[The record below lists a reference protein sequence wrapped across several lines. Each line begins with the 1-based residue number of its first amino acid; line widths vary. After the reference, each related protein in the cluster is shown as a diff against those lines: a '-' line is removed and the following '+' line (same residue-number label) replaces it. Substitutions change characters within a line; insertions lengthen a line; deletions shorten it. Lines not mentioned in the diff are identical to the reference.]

1 MRILQLTPRLPYPPD
16 EGGRIGIFNLT
27 KYLSSR
33 GHEITLLCLTANQV
47 ENIRANIQ
55 ELKKWCDVEV
65 VYENTKTKLW
75 GLLLNLFFRIP
86 YTISKY
92 HSRKVKDA
100 IREIL
105 SKEKFDIVH
114 IDSLHMAYYS
124 RFINREFS
132 LPIVLREHNV
142 ETTIMERFYK
152 NQKNLFIKFYA
163 YLQWKKLRRY
173 EAKTC
178 GAFDK
183 CFMITKEDEE
193 KITKMNPGVKSCI
206 ISAGVDISYFYPLKV
221 KEEPFSLIFVGNMR
235 WFPNVDGVL
244 WFHNEVLPRIKEIFS
259 EVKFYIVG
267 HKPPIEVKEL
277 GKKDKNIIVTGFVK
291 DVRPYVAKNS
301 LYVVPLRIGGGMRLK
316 ILEAMAMEKPVI
328 STSIGAE
335 GVEAAN
341 GKDIIIADNGKNF
354 AERTIKLLKN
364 KDYRKRIAK
373 NGKKLVEEKYKWE
386 SILEKLEEKY
396 VEVVRRRKKERC
408 KP

>member
-27 KYLSSR
+27 KYLSFR
-33 GHEITLLCLTANQV
+33 EHKITLLSVTANQV
-47 ENIRANIQ
+47 ENIQVDIQ
-55 ELKKWCDVEV
+55 KLRKWCDVKV
-65 VYENTKTKLW
+65 VYKNTKTKLW

-105 SKEKFDIVH
+105 SREKFDIVH

-124 RFINREFS
+124 RFINREFN

-152 NQKNLFIKFYA
+152 NQKSLFIKFYA

-178 GAFDK
+178 EVFDK
-183 CFMITKEDEE
+183 CFMTTKEDEE
-193 KITKMNPGVKSCI
+193 RIRKMNPGVKSCI
-206 ISAGVDISYFYPLKV
+206 IPVGVDLSYFYPSKI
-221 KEEPFSLIFVGNMR
+221 KEEPFSLIFVGSMK
-235 WFPNVDGVL
+235 WLPNIDGVL
-244 WFHNEVLPRIKEIFS
+244 WFHSEVLPRIKEIFS

-267 HKPPIEVKEL
+267 HEPPMEVKEL
-277 GKKDKNIIVTGFVK
+277 EKRDKNIIVTGFVE
-291 DVRPYVAKNS
+291 DVRPYVAKSS

-316 ILEAMAMEKPVI
+316 ILEAMAMEKPVV
-328 STSIGAE
+328 STLIGVE

-341 GKDIIIADNGKNF
+341 GKDIIIAANAENF
-354 AERTIKLLKN
+354 AERIIKLLKN
-364 KDYRKRIAK
+364 KDYRKIIGK
-373 NGKKLVEEKYKWE
+373 NGRKLVEEKYKWE

-396 VEVVRRRKKERC
+396 VEVVRRRKERC